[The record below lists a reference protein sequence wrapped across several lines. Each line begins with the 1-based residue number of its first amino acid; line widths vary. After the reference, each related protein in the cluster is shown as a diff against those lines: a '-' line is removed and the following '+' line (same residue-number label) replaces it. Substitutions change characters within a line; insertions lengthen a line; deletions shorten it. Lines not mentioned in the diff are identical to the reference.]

1 MKDKN
6 SCNPKWKRWCIAFC
20 SSQLWIF
27 PTFLLMGLIAIE
39 GIHTKSHREM
49 KLDVHGYCK
58 KNAEHQEN
66 LRLGDD
72 W

>member
-1 MKDKN
+1 
-6 SCNPKWKRWCIAFC
+6 
-20 SSQLWIF
+20 
-27 PTFLLMGLIAIE
+27 MGLIAIE